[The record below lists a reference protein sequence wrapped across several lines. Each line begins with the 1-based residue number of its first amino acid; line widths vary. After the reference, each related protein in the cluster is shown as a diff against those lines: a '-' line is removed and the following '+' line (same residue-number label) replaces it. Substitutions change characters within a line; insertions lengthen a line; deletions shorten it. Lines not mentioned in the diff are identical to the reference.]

1 MDVRLVVVRPFGSH
15 AKGDVLSS
23 PADVMKILTSEDVCN
38 VVRVG
43 VPAMPSDVSK
53 PISPGSDKAK
63 ES

>member
-23 PADVMKILTSEDVCN
+23 PSDVMKILSSEDVSN
-38 VVRVG
+38 VVRIS
-43 VPAMPSDVSK
+43 VPAVLSDDSK
-53 PISPGSDKAK
+53 PTSAGSDKAQ